1 VILPLFPLPDVT
13 FFPHTVLPLHV
24 FEARYRAMVADA
36 LARDRRLCIVKLQP
50 GHEAEYAGKPPL
62 HAVAGAGEIVSG
74 ERLPSG
80 RFNIMVKGQG
90 RVRLVREIPSDT
102 LYRLAQAEPLEDVL
116 PTEDVVPQIQRI
128 RRACAQLLEALG
140 RPSDLLD
147 TALAEGQAPGVIAD
161 RIAAAVIPDAQVRQ
175 GLLETLDVQTRLQR
189 VASSLEGLVRELKG
203 PRE

>member
-50 GHEAEYAGKPPL
+50 GHEASYAGKPPL

-80 RFNIMVKGQG
+80 RFNIMVKGQT
-90 RVRLVREIPSDT
+90 RVRLVGEIPSDT
-102 LYRLAQAEPLEDVL
+102 LYRRAKAEPLEDVL
-116 PTEDVVPQIQRI
+116 PTGDVSPLVARI
-128 RRACAQLLEALG
+128 KRSCGQLLDALG
-140 RPSDLLD
+140 RPPDLLN
-147 TALAEGQAPGVIAD
+147 TALADGQAPGAIAD
-161 RIAAAVIPDAQVRQ
+161 RIAAAVIPDAELRQ
-175 GLLETLDVQTRLQR
+175 SLLETLDVAARLER
-189 VASSLEGLVRELKG
+189 VATSLEGLVRELKG